1 MTSYLDQSFR
11 CEMCWS
17 VVPID
22 EHSIWYTASGALI
35 HLCAWCND
43 TLAQHPAVLD
53 DLQGHPSQR
62 FAGVMPDAA
71 GRARAAGA
79 GSRRPS

>member
-22 EHSIWYTASGALI
+22 EHSIWYTASGAMLP
-35 HLCAWCND
+35 LCAWCND

-53 DLQGHPSQR
+53 DLQGHPS
-62 FAGVMPDAA
+62 A